1 MPKKLHPYFAVE
13 LLTHNI
19 KVVLNNLAP
28 MKRRVL
34 RLKTSAHWL
43 SKDLRTR
50 IEARNLMMRNVSDEE
65 SWREFKRVRNQLKLD
80 MMKAKRK
87 WIIW

>member
-13 LLTHNI
+13 LLTQNI

-65 SWREFKRVRNQLKLD
+65 SRREFKRVTNQLKSD
-80 MMKAKRK
+80 MMKAKRE
-87 WIIW
+87 WIIK

>member
-65 SWREFKRVRNQLKLD
+65 SRREFKRVTNQLKSD